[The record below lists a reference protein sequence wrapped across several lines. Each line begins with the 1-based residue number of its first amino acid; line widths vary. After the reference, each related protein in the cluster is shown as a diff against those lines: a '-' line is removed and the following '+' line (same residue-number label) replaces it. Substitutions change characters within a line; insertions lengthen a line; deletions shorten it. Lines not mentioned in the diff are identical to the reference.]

1 MAQQPEIPPENRV
14 KDQQGGTNAEEFVEG
29 GFVRPLDE
37 YFVEEKHRADTAR
50 RLAYALV
57 AILGGTILLHYVS
70 VLSLEIKGRTEAVEE
85 LSRIFNVWLPVI
97 ASLVSSAVT
106 YYFTKE
112 K

>member
-1 MAQQPEIPPENRV
+1 MAQPDIPPDD
-14 KDQQGGTNAEEFVEG
+14 KQQEPEGGGKAEEIVEG
-29 GFVRPLDE
+29 GYVRPLDD

-57 AILGGTILLHYVS
+57 AILGGTVLVHYVS
-70 VLSLEIKGRTEAVEE
+70 VLTLELEGRSAAVQSL
-85 LSRIFNVWLPVI
+85 SQIFNVWLPVI
-97 ASLVSSAVT
+97 ASLVSAAVT